1 MSRSDVCSDVVTVV
15 ISRPSEKHVWI
26 VCVCVNVQAVLAA
39 NSDALRTVAI
49 RPHGIF
55 GPRDPHMLPTTVRMA
70 RAGKTKFII
79 G

>member
-1 MSRSDVCSDVVTVV
+1 MFMLAC
-15 ISRPSEKHVWI
+15 HL
-26 VCVCVNVQAVLAA
+26 QAVLTA

-70 RAGKTKFII
+70 RAGKTKFMI